1 MCASLSNS
9 SIEASAIGK
18 FESVPICTQSYKS
31 VPTMVQPE
39 IFARGFY
46 PSAMDAII
54 NPAKIFDSAIYHSLY
69 TLRIGDIDMNDE
81 VAVFRV

>member
-9 SIEASAIGK
+9 SIEASAVGK
-18 FESVPICTQSYKS
+18 FDSVPICTQSSKS
-31 VPTMVQPE
+31 VSRMVQPQP
-39 IFARGFY
+39 FARGFY

-54 NPAKIFDSAIYHSLY
+54 NPAKLFDSAIYHSLY

-81 VAVFRV
+81 IAVIRM